1 MKVILL
7 DTIKKLGKRHE
18 VVDVKNGFA
27 NNYLIPGKLAVPAT
41 PEAEAHVAS
50 MQDQYEKERK
60 NRFVEIQK
68 LFNALAEAKEYTVIL
83 PANDQG
89 VLYQAFDADAIA
101 TAVFQKIGLTIPV
114 TYIDLAA
121 PIKHTGEYSVPVTYE
136 DFAVE
141 LMFTLEEKA

>member
-27 NNYLIPGKLAVPAT
+27 NNYLIPQKLAVPAT
-41 PEAEAHVAS
+41 PEAEAHIAS

-60 NRFVEIQK
+60 NRYTEIEK
-68 LFNALAEAKEYTVIL
+68 LFSSLGDAKEYTSIL

-89 VLYQAFDADAIA
+89 VLYQAFDADAVA
-101 TAVFQKIGLTIPV
+101 TTILQKTGLIVPV
-114 TYIDLAA
+114 TYIDLDA
-121 PIKHTGEYSVPVTYE
+121 PIKHTGTYTIPVTYE

-141 LMFTLEEKA
+141 LTFNLEEKE